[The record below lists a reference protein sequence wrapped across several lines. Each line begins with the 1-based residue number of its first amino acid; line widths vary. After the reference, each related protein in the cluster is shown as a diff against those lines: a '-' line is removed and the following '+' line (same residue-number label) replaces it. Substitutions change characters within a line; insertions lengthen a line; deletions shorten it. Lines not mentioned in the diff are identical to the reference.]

1 MVWVGGCGGQGGS
14 LVTYT
19 CVMRKMD
26 THMTQTH
33 RQTYREYLL
42 QKPNAVWRNTASIS
56 IVHIVHLKR
65 EREKTN

>member
-1 MVWVGGCGGQGGS
+1 MVWVCGCGGGGAAS
-14 LVTYT
+14 LHTH
-19 CVMRKMD
+19 VMRKMD

-65 EREKTN
+65 ERGKKTK